1 MCKYNKDFIYKKKE
15 MVETIIR
22 IKKGQNIREDVVD
35 DDYFNMT
42 VTGFKNAIED
52 ISILIESNL
61 EKYMDK
67 DIIKTSM
74 ELYGNTDICVDK
86 LRHKLMTLLYYIK
99 DLKIENNT
107 VEFEDSRIMYG
118 LSAITNT
125 YCNYNLLYPF
135 NQNNYEVKD
144 VIDNFIKYKKMVKN

>member
-1 MCKYNKDFIYKKKE
+1 M
-15 MVETIIR
+15 IIR

-35 DDYFNMT
+35 NDYFDMT

-52 ISILIESNL
+52 ISILIESDL

-74 ELYGNTDICVDK
+74 ALYGNTDICVDK

-107 VEFEDSRIMYG
+107 VEFEDRYIMWG
-118 LSAITNT
+118 LSAITHI
-125 YCNYNLLYPF
+125 YCNYNLLHPF
-135 NQNNYEVKD
+135 NQDNYEVKD